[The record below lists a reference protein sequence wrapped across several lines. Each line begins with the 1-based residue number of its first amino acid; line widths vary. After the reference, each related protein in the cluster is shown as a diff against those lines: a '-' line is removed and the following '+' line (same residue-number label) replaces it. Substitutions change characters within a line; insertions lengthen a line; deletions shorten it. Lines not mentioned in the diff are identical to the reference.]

1 MLKVNDSLS
10 LLVFLF
16 SNASGILTMILF
28 QCSRSRRRS
37 RALLAYVPSVHRGA
51 SWLVFDAG
59 FCSTSLHAKGDVA
72 RRSCGAFYSIS
83 ILWCGF
89 TVRRFVSVGIMQFT
103 ASNHL
108 FILLKKAAPSP
119 RSRPRIFIRGSAS
132 IFFKISRHRLP
143 LHLRRSLW
151 GSSKRCLLRISS
163 SARWKRWTLTRPRYQ
178 R

>member
-1 MLKVNDSLS
+1 MALYAGMLKVNDSFS

-16 SNASGILTMILF
+16 SNASGIVTMILF

-89 TVRRFVSVGIMQFT
+89 AVRRFVSVGIVQFT

-119 RSRPRIFIRGSAS
+119 RSRPRIFIRGEAS
-132 IFFKISRHRLP
+132 IFVKISAIACRH
-143 LHLRRSLW
+143 
-151 GSSKRCLLRISS
+151 ISAVHS
-163 SARWKRWTLTRPRYQ
+163 GVQASAVCYGFHPRHAGNVGL
-178 R
+178 